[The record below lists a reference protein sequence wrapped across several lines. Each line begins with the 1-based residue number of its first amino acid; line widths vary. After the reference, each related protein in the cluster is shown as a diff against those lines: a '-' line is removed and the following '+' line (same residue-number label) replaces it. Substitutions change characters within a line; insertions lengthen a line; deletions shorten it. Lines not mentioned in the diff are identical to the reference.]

1 MANPTD
7 PQGTTDWFT
16 QQIAGVNQ
24 QGQQQGMPQ
33 VATAP
38 DGVPV
43 YGSGGQYFTRNADG
57 SMTQQ
62 FQGGAPDWLT
72 QQTGGGQQGGGPP
85 TLNRNDPA
93 SVQAYISYYSNQP
106 GANPSLKN
114 DPGYWAG
121 KISSGELGND
131 PNYIVSKFMLPEGA
145 GAGGGTLGNPGNY
158 QAPAPFTG
166 QTNYTPQTITQP
178 AAVTASQVSPQGI
191 AQPGSITPQTVQGPQ
206 ALQART
212 LADPAG
218 FKAPTMADVQNDPN
232 FQYAQQQAMQSLV
245 NSGAAKGIARGSN
258 EWKALQEQAASLAGQ
273 QYEQMY
279 QNSLNAYQTN
289 TGNTLAY
296 NQANNANLAQAYG
309 LTNQYQQAAGM
320 FNAGQNYNAQA
331 QNIGN
336 TMQANQFNAG
346 QNLQGQLA
354 NQGANLQ
361 AGQFNA
367 GMNYNTQNAN
377 QANQFAASQANNQNA
392 LAAYQTNANT
402 ALGAYGANVQAG
414 LGYGNLALNQ
424 QGQNYNQGL
433 STFNA
438 NQGANQ
444 QLFNNNYSLAQLG
457 LAANG
462 QMGQAGQNYGNQA
475 TNAYEGIGNAQA
487 AGSMN
492 QGANW
497 GGALGNAANYGTQLW
512 ALGQLG
518 QQPQQNQASSYAVP
532 PNYAG

>member
-7 PQGTTDWFT
+7 PQGTQDWFT

-72 QQTGGGQQGGGPP
+72 QQTGGGQQGGGQAGPGPYTGSP
-85 TLNRNDPA
+85 TDRGA
-93 SVQAYISYYSNQP
+93 IAAWFKQMGSMP
-106 GANPSLKN
+106 GADPSLAAN
-114 DPGYWAG
+114 PDYWAG
-121 KISSGELGND
+121 RAIDTGGLNSSNSQYWQDASVGPTAFFNNPGRE
-131 PNYIVSKFMLPEGA
+131 S
-145 GAGGGTLGNPGNY
+145 GGSIANPGNY
-158 QAPAPFTG
+158 KAPAPFTG

-178 AAVTASQVSPQGI
+178 AAVNAQQVSPQGI

-279 QNSLNAYQTN
+279 QNSLNAYQAN

-296 NQANNANLAQAYG
+296 NQANNANAAQAYG

-414 LGYGNLALNQ
+414 LGYGNLGLAQ

-444 QLFNNNYSLAQLG
+444 QAFNNNYSLAQLG

-492 QGANW
+492 QGQNW

-518 QQPQQNQASSYAVP
+518 DGGVS
-532 PNYAG
+532 

>member
-1 MANPTD
+1 MQNNP
-7 PQGTTDWFT
+7 Q
-16 QQIAGVNQ
+16 
-24 QGQQQGMPQ
+24 
-33 VATAP
+33 
-38 DGVPV
+38 
-43 YGSGGQYFTRNADG
+43 
-57 SMTQQ
+57 
-62 FQGGAPDWLT
+62 
-72 QQTGGGQQGGGPP
+72 
-85 TLNRNDPA
+85 
-93 SVQAYISYYSNQP
+93 
-106 GANPSLKN
+106 
-114 DPGYWAG
+114 
-121 KISSGELGND
+121 
-131 PNYIVSKFMLPEGA
+131 
-145 GAGGGTLGNPGNY
+145 
-158 QAPAPFTG
+158 
-166 QTNYTPQTITQP
+166 
-178 AAVTASQVSPQGI
+178 
-191 AQPGSITPQTVQGPQ
+191 
-206 ALQART
+206 
-212 LADPAG
+212 
-218 FKAPTMADVQNDPN
+218 
-232 FQYAQQQAMQSLV
+232 FQYAQQQAMQQLI

-258 EWKALQEQAASLAGQ
+258 EWKALEQQAADLAGQ
-273 QYEQMY
+273 QYQQIYNNKFGE
-279 QNSLNAYQTN
+279 YQT
-289 TGNTLAY
+289 GVQNTLNY
-296 NQANNANLAQAYG
+296 NQANQGNAAQAYG

-336 TMQANQFNAG
+336 QMQTNQFNAG
-346 QNLQGQLA
+346 
-354 NQGANLQ
+354 
-361 AGQFNA
+361 
-367 GMNYNTQNAN
+367 MDYNTQAAN
-377 QANQFAASQANNQNA
+377 QANQFGASQANNQNA

-462 QMGQAGQNYGNQA
+462 QMGQAGQNYGAQA

-518 QQPQQNQASSYAVP
+518 QQPQQNQASSYYDGGVS
-532 PNYAG
+532 